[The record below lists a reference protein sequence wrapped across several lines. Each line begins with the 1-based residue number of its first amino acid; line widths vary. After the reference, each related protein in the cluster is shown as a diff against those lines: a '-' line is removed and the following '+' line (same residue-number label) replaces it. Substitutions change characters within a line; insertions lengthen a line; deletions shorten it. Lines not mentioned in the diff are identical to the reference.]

1 MNEII
6 EINNVKLDGG
16 LSILTINGQVEALED
31 AVTKELEKDEY
42 NSIVTMDNFKVMK
55 ESSQFLGKVAKQI
68 SDFRIAKVKEETQD
82 IKLFEDSLKKFTQM
96 FRDKQEIIKGG
107 LDIFEEQT
115 RQKVLLV
122 CKEYFAEFCDKV
134 ELRQEFRNIALD
146 DMTLTKYATAT
157 FKISKA
163 GIDEVERRVNIQLT
177 LQTKVDNRLLN
188 LENECLKANIEPLT
202 QQHIQGFLYASDE
215 EYQIKLRNLIV
226 AEIERN
232 ESVKKR
238 EQEKAEREA
247 KEKLLNEQKA
257 LKSELE
263 DRYLG
268 RIRTATIDQLIMIN
282 LELKSYDESAT
293 YELKQLCTNRQLE
306 IENANKIVIDE
317 TPQENHL
324 KAIVQEDTWTAQKA
338 NEERWNKEDEFKKQD
353 ITPFDEVLEDGKV
366 RKFVTVTFDV
376 VVPVEWQNKVQSTY
390 EKRFSE
396 NIKNVENLEVKV
408 R

>member
-1 MNEII
+1 MKDII
-6 EINNVKLDGG
+6 EINNVQLNGE
-16 LSILTINGQVEALED
+16 LSILTINSQIEALEN
-31 AVTKELEKDEY
+31 AVIKELEKPEY
-42 NSIVTMDNFKVMK
+42 NSIVTMNNFKDMK

-82 IKLFEDSLKKFTQM
+82 IKLFEDSLKRFTNM
-96 FRDKQEIIKGG
+96 FKDKQDTIKSG

-115 RQKVLLV
+115 RIKVVAV
-122 CKEYFAEFCDKV
+122 CGVYFLEYCDKV
-134 ELRQEFRNIALD
+134 ELRQEFRNIDLS

-232 ESVKKR
+232 EAVKKR
-238 EQEKAEREA
+238 AEEQAKIETEKEIRAKIRAKIEQEQ
-247 KEKLLNEQKA
+247 KEKLEAENKELNSGN
-257 LKSELE
+257 SELPNNH
-263 DRYLG
+263 
-268 RIRTATIDQLIMIN
+268 I
-282 LELKSYDESAT
+282 
-293 YELKQLCTNRQLE
+293 
-306 IENANKIVIDE
+306 
-317 TPQENHL
+317 QEN
-324 KAIVQEDTWTAQKA
+324 T
-338 NEERWNKEDEFKKQD
+338 
-353 ITPFDEVLEDGKV
+353 TPFDEVLEDGKV
-366 RKFVTVTFDV
+366 RKFVTVTFEV
-376 VVPVEWQNKVQSTY
+376 VVPKSWEDKVQSTY
-390 EKRFSE
+390 EKRFTD
-396 NIKNVENLEVKV
+396 NIKNVENMKVEV